1 METCGISCMLMALDY
16 FKRVQYP
23 TPKQEEKL
31 YSLYRCRAFKG
42 TLGTAIALC
51 LAKNRLN
58 VELLHSSP
66 SWLDNRGEYYPE
78 KLYRDI
84 LDEYETALGSSSGLF
99 RAEAGQMITL
109 DLYRRQLGL
118 GRLLIVQCVV
128 PGDMEIDGLH
138 TEVLHWILVY
148 GQTDGGFLCCDPL
161 YGKIILSDAEMAGYT
176 DTPVGKICLAVWDDH
191 PMGMG

>member
-118 GRLLIVQCVV
+118 GRLLIV
-128 PGDMEIDGLH
+128 
-138 TEVLHWILVY
+138 
-148 GQTDGGFLCCDPL
+148 
-161 YGKIILSDAEMAGYT
+161 
-176 DTPVGKICLAVWDDH
+176 
-191 PMGMG
+191 